1 MSTPR
6 QTPDSPVIPI
16 LRVRTADGRVFR
28 FSDTFYIG
36 REFDCEVH
44 VEDGQV
50 SRKHVMVSFE
60 HGQWRIHNQRSG
72 NGVFVNGRRVE
83 TASIGNGLTIRL
95 GAGGP
100 SVVMELESRPA
111 ATKPSPAASRPAS
124 ETMIVAQRYFGK
136 MTDEESAGG
145 HTMMIR
151 RAFHTVQKK
160 QKRLYRAMIAV
171 AVLAALAA
179 GGYAYRGH
187 RQMIRQQEM
196 AQDLFYAMKSLD
208 VSIAGLQQRISTS
221 GNSQGRDQ
229 LALYT
234 ERRRQM
240 ERNYDSF
247 LSGLKLYDH
256 ALTAQEQLVLRIT
269 RVFGEYEA
277 AAPPEYLA
285 VVASYIRKWRATSR
299 YANAVNRAQTMGYTR
314 KIVEELQKQ
323 DLPPQFFYLAM
334 QESDFD
340 EAAIGSRTR
349 WGIAKGMWQFIPET
363 AGRYG
368 LTIGPLAAFP
378 RADPVDDRHKWDK
391 ATRAAA
397 LYIKDIY
404 ATDAQASGLL
414 VIASYNWGEHRI
426 IDLLK
431 TMPANPKERNFW
443 KVLERHRDQIPKET
457 YDYVMSIVSAAVIG
471 ENPRLFGFSFDN
483 PLSFVER

>member
-16 LRVRTADGRVFR
+16 LSVRTADGRVFR
-28 FSDTFYIG
+28 FSHTFYIG
-36 REFDCEVH
+36 REVDCDVH
-44 VEDGQV
+44 VEDAQV

-83 TASIGNGLTIRL
+83 TASIGSGLTIRL
-95 GAGGP
+95 GAEGP
-100 SVVMELESRPA
+100 SLLMELESRPPA
-111 ATKPSPAASRPAS
+111 PSPAMPRHAS

-136 MTDEESAGG
+136 TTDEGPAGG

-151 RAFHTVQKK
+151 KAFHTVQKK
-160 QKRLYRAMIAV
+160 QKRLYWGMIAL
-171 AVLAALAA
+171 AVLVALAA
-179 GGYAYRGH
+179 GGYAYRGR

-208 VSIAGLQQRISTS
+208 VNIANLQQRISSS

-229 LALYT
+229 LAIYT

-240 ERNYDSF
+240 ERSYDSF
-247 LSGLKLYDH
+247 LSGLKFYDH
-256 ALTAQEQLVLRIT
+256 ALTAQEQLVLRVT
-269 RVFGEYEA
+269 RVFGEYEV

-285 VVASYIRKWRATSR
+285 VVASYIRKWRATPR
-299 YANAVNRAQTMGYTR
+299 YANAVNRAQTLGYTR

-340 EAAIGSRTR
+340 EAAIGSPTR

-391 ATRAAA
+391 STRAAA

-414 VIASYNWGEHRI
+414 VMASYNWGEHRI
-426 IDLLK
+426 IDLLR

-443 KVLERHRDQIPKET
+443 KVLERHRDRIPKET

-483 PLSFVER
+483 PLNFVERQ